1 MNKEEAPDFN
11 WKVILVGNKA
21 VGKTSITSR
30 HVDNTF
36 DEVYKTTTQ
45 VQWSRKNH
53 KVPQTD
59 KNCQLHIWDTL
70 GQEKFKALAPIFFK
84 KSIGAFLV
92 YDCTNED
99 SFYALNSWHEQ
110 VSNNADSKVV
120 VMVLG
125 NKVDMPDK
133 KITTE

>member
-1 MNKEEAPDFN
+1 MLITLLTKYIKPQLKFN
-11 WKVILVGNKA
+11 GVGRTTRSLKLIKIA
-21 VGKTSITSR
+21 SYTSGTLS
-30 HVDNTF
+30 D
-36 DEVYKTTTQ
+36 
-45 VQWSRKNH
+45 RKNLKLLPLGYSNPFF
-53 KVPQTD
+53 KV
-59 KNCQLHIWDTL
+59 
-70 GQEKFKALAPIFFK
+70 APIFFK

-133 KITTE
+133 KIIQVLKEKDSDL